1 MSRCVARHDYQQG
14 YFKMTFLVVH
24 KQLFKNPFKLQAC
37 MQGRG
42 GGGGGG
48 AGGQQQLHCSS
59 LGCEDMPCIGM
70 GYTIINVAA

>member
-48 AGGQQQLHCSS
+48 GGGGEGSS
-59 LGCEDMPCIGM
+59 SCTVHD
-70 GYTIINVAA
+70 NV